1 MIEKITDLNLLR
13 FIVNNAACAI
23 ILIDKNENVIMT
35 NLEYEK
41 LTGYTDRYLTGMT
54 VGDMIEKKIIHDSVS
69 RKVMRQK
76 QTVVLEQLSAGSS
89 GSEYLVMVKGIPYW
103 GQSKEIEYVICCLFD
118 ISDKRRIIED
128 LTASNLKYSMELLQL
143 KKDAAANA
151 GIVYRSPLMQT
162 IIDKAEIIAKTD
174 STALILGESG
184 TGKSMIARFLH
195 DNSQRADN
203 TFLTINCGA
212 VPESLIESELFGY
225 EKGAFT
231 GAQLSG
237 KQGLVE
243 LADNGT
249 LFLDEIGDMPYDLQV
264 KLLRLLQEKEFFRI
278 GGTRPLKVNTRI
290 IAATNQNLKE
300 QIEKKRFRE
309 DLYYRLNVLNLQIPP
324 LRERAEDI
332 PILAETFRLK
342 FNERYQLQKVLSHEL
357 INHLSQLQLRG
368 NVRELENLIE
378 RLVLFSTEKVLTVNH
393 LPGILEPEDPAALSC
408 TMDVEHS
415 TYQQLRDHF
424 ERTLLTEAKIRYQ
437 TTAEIGRQ
445 LKVDQSTISRKL
457 KKYKID

>member
-1 MIEKITDLNLLR
+1 MTKKITDPGLLQ
-13 FIVNNAACAI
+13 FIIDNATCAM
-23 ILIDKNENVIMT
+23 ILIDKNERVVMT
-35 NLEYEK
+35 NQEHEK
-41 LTGYTDRYLTGMT
+41 LTGYAGSYLIGMT
-54 VGDMIEKKIIHDSVS
+54 LDEMIQKNIIHDSSS
-69 RKVMRQK
+69 RKVMKQK
-76 QTVVLEQLSAGSS
+76 QTVVLEQLSTARAGNVSS
-89 GSEYLVMVKGIPYW
+89 VMVKGVPYF
-103 GQSKEIEYVICCLFD
+103 GPTGEIEYVICYLFD
-118 ISDKRRIIED
+118 ISEKRRVIED
-128 LTASNLKYSMELLQL
+128 LTSSNLKYSMELLQL

-151 GIVYRSPLMQT
+151 GIFYRSPLMKT
-162 IIDKAEIIAKTD
+162 VMDKAEIIARTD

-184 TGKSMIARFLH
+184 VGKSMIARFLH
-195 DNSQRADN
+195 NNSQRAEN

-212 VPESLIESELFGY
+212 VPDALIESELFGY

-231 GAQLSG
+231 GAQSAG

-278 GGTRPLKVNTRI
+278 GGTQPIKVNTRI
-290 IAATNQNLKE
+290 IAATNLNLKE
-300 QIEKKRFRE
+300 RIEEKKFRE

-324 LRERAEDI
+324 LRDRPEDI

-357 INHLSQLQLRG
+357 INYLSQLQLRG

-378 RLVLFSTEKVLTVNH
+378 RLVLFSNEKILTVKH
-393 LPGILEPEDPAALSC
+393 LRSILEPEDPADIQYSLN
-408 TMDVEHS
+408 VENF
-415 TYQQLRDHF
+415 TYRQLREDF
-424 ERTLLTEAKIRYQ
+424 EKRLLTEAKEKYK
-437 TTAEIGRQ
+437 TTVEMGRR
-445 LKVDQSTISRKL
+445 LAMDQSTISRKL